1 MGRNRRSAA
10 GAVPPDVMPSDGRET
25 RARRENGK
33 EGLEGREGS
42 IHPSMACMLV
52 CGGRAGPIA
61 HRAEASREE
70 EETRE
75 ENEGRKGEHAT
86 NVEAQQVHLELCF
99 TYRKKLKR
107 REPVRQLR
115 VETSTHPPKSCG

>member
-1 MGRNRRSAA
+1 VGRNRRSAA
-10 GAVPPDVMPSDGRET
+10 GAVPPDVMPSDGREM

-70 EETRE
+70 EERRTRAA
-75 ENEGRKGEHAT
+75 RASM
-86 NVEAQQVHLELCF
+86 QQML
-99 TYRKKLKR
+99 KLSR
-107 REPVRQLR
+107 CISSCVLR
-115 VETSTHPPKSCG
+115 TERNSRGVSP